1 MEEYLLD
8 ALLEAARHA
17 KDGVI
22 KKRDTQLHAETIQL
36 TKQQWETIIPLLE
49 KEKLRKTGSIPRT
62 PGTPI
67 GAPRPRRIQDVIGQL
82 SFFEGRPEA
91 LRDCSDTDLVQFL
104 QGQIRALQEIIEEQ
118 EVESRKIPNEWSRT
132 RSLQDVARQ
141 LIDAANHASGVRG
154 SSPEKIAK
162 ILSAWGTAII
172 PYLDDDEEHVR
183 PFATATSFLKVQ
195 EVHARIRDAVRYANK
210 RPGRAWRLL
219 AEVADNYTR
228 WTESYL
234 ADDPTE
240 SDSESLRKIRTKQ
253 SAKQLREK
261 CVQFYTETRDRSPS
275 VVPEFDRRWPKERQP
290 SFLSEVEGSL
300 QIQPRPQTPDPG
312 QHEERGR
319 RYEQQI
325 PRIIHTAPTL
335 PIEGPPTIRE
345 PIPRHPQP
353 EVRSPSPEQP
363 EDVSIIDIERRRLA
377 TLGKRTERATTP
389 LTDLRAHEKESP
401 DEKVQAITP
410 TPLEAVEGQIEDAIA
425 TARAAEQQGYDP
437 ARHPEVLASFAQ
449 IGEVW
454 PEDDPELI
462 RKQLLEKRA
471 RRRPDLDPET
481 GRPL

>member
-17 KDGVI
+17 KDGVV

-36 TKQQWETIIPLLE
+36 TKQQWETVIPLLE
-49 KEKLRKTGSIPRT
+49 KEKLRKTGSVPRT

-118 EVESRKIPNEWSRT
+118 EVESRKIPSEWSRT
-132 RSLQDVARQ
+132 RSLQDVAQQ
-141 LIDAANHASGVRG
+141 LIDAANHASGIKG

-162 ILSAWGTAII
+162 ILSTWGTAII
-172 PYLDDDEEHVR
+172 PYLDDDEEHVA
-183 PFATATSFLKVQ
+183 PFVKNGDYFHCQ
-195 EVHARIRDAVRYANK
+195 NVHGKIRDAVRYANK

-219 AEVADNYTR
+219 AEVADNYAE
-228 WTESYL
+228 WVENWLS
-234 ADDPTE
+234 ADPTE
-240 SDSESLRKIRTKQ
+240 SDTEKLRKLRGKR
-253 SAKQLREK
+253 SAKQLREASI
-261 CVQFYTETRDRSPS
+261 QYYAQERDRSPS
-275 VVPEFDRRWPKERQP
+275 VIPEFDKRWPKERQP
-290 SFLSEVEGSL
+290 SFLSEAEGSL

-319 RYEQQI
+319 RYERQI
-325 PRIIHTAPTL
+325 PQIIHTAPTL
-335 PIEGPPTIRE
+335 PIEGPPTIKE
-345 PIPRHPQP
+345 PTPRHPQP
-353 EVRSPSPEQP
+353 EIRSPSPEQP
-363 EDVSIIDIERRRLA
+363 EDISIVDIERRRLA
-377 TLGKRTERATTP
+377 TLGKRTERTTTP
-389 LTDLRAHEKESP
+389 STDLRTREKESP
-401 DEKVQAITP
+401 DEKVQAVTP
-410 TPLEAVEGQIEDAIA
+410 TPLEAIEGQIEDAIA

-437 ARHPEVLASFAQ
+437 AQHPEVFASFAQ

-481 GRPL
+481 GKPL